1 MIQKTY
7 HITEYTEAKLS
18 AVLDEVAAMTEYDAS
33 AQILAVMLEQGWD
46 RDVIESKTA
55 MMMKRLPKVQIA
67 GATHFDDLMLLDGP
81 VPNHCILSFMFFD
94 NRAFEIER
102 FELGGVCEEE
112 AGKSLG
118 QLIGRH
124 DDPRCLMTLI
134 SGMPIDIEKLLTEAE
149 SGREDIPVFGATAGL
164 DSLIL
169 EDGARSFVID
179 CDGAHESS
187 LVAVI
192 FYGKDLHVKA
202 SYNFGWT
209 EVGRTMTITGMRD
222 PYTVTEI
229 DGMPAADIYQKYLGI
244 PWRSID
250 MVTENICEFPLSV
263 TRTECGE
270 GAEER
275 KMARIPFSWTDD
287 GSLHFA
293 IAMHEG
299 EEIRFTY
306 GLPQHILELIREDA
320 DGFMSFAPQ
329 AMLMVICMNRLIF
342 LRDVEH
348 IETDCYRNLVP
359 EAAFMHG
366 NSEIFRSK
374 GAGGEVHS
382 ALVAVGFREGSDMT
396 GARSPLKWPF
406 EEGDIDGNTVIP
418 LNLRLM
424 SFMRSVTY
432 DLEQATDELLQLK
445 NNLEDEVER
454 KTRENEG
461 LSLHVVQTLAD
472 AIDAKDTYTNGHS
485 GRVANYSREIARR
498 CGYSEKE
505 QNEIYMMGLLH
516 DVGKI
521 GVPDAV
527 INKPGKLTDEEFA
540 AMKNHPVMGAKILG
554 NIKERPEL
562 VTGARWHHERWDGR
576 GYPDGIGG
584 TEIPEQARIIA
595 VADAYDAM
603 TSNRSYR
610 GAMEQSRVRAQIEG
624 GRGTQ
629 FDERFADI
637 MLQMIDE
644 DTGYDMREK

>member
-7 HITEYTEAKLS
+7 HIKEYTAAELA
-18 AVLDEVAAMTEYDAS
+18 AVLDEVAAMPEYDSA

-46 RDVIESKTA
+46 KPLIESKTA
-55 MMMKRLPKVQIA
+55 MIMKRLPKVQIA

-81 VPNHCILSFMFFD
+81 VPDNCILSFMFFE
-94 NRAFEIER
+94 NTAFEIGR
-102 FELGGVCEEE
+102 FELDGACEEE
-112 AGKSLG
+112 TGNRLG

-124 DDPRCLMTLI
+124 DDPRCMMTLI
-134 SGMPIDIEKLLTEAE
+134 SGMPLDIEKLLAAAE
-149 SGREDIPVFGATAGL
+149 NGREDIPVFGATAGL

-179 CDGAHESS
+179 CDGAHESA

-192 FYGKDLHVKA
+192 FYGRDLHVKA

-209 EVGRTMTITGMRD
+209 EVGRTMTITALKD

-244 PWRSID
+244 PWRNID

-263 TRTECGE
+263 TRTGCGE

-275 KMARIPFSWTDD
+275 HMARIPFSWTGD

-329 AMLMVICMNRLIF
+329 GMLMMICMNRLIF

-348 IETDCYRNLVP
+348 LETDCYRNLVP
-359 EAAFMHG
+359 DAAFMHG
-366 NSEIFRSK
+366 NSEIFRSG

-396 GARSPLKWPF
+396 GARSPLRWPF
-406 EEGDIDGNTVIP
+406 EEGNINGNTVIP
-418 LNLRLM
+418 LDLRLM

-498 CGYSEKE
+498 CGYSEKA

-610 GAMEQSRVRAQIEG
+610 GAMEQSRVRDQIES

>member
-7 HITEYTEAKLS
+7 HIKEYTETKLA
-18 AVLDEVAAMTEYDAS
+18 AVLDEVAAMPEYDSS

-46 RDVIESKTA
+46 KAVIEGKTA
-55 MMMKRLPKVQIA
+55 MIMTRLPKVQIA
-67 GATHFDDLMLLDGP
+67 GATHFDDLMLMDGP
-81 VPNHCILSFMFFD
+81 VPNNCILTFMFF
-94 NRAFEIER
+94 NNMAFEIER
-102 FELGGVCEEE
+102 FELDEDCEEE
-112 AGKSLG
+112 TGNRLG

-134 SGMPIDIEKLLTEAE
+134 SGVPLDVEKLLVASET
-149 SGREDIPVFGATAGL
+149 GPYDIPVFGATAGL

-169 EDGARSFVID
+169 EDGSSSFVID

-187 LVAVI
+187 LVAVV
-192 FYGKDLHVKA
+192 FYGKQLHVKA

-209 EVGRTMTITGMRD
+209 EVGRTMTITGMTD

-263 TRTECGE
+263 TRIECDE

-275 KMARIPFSWTDD
+275 HMARIPFSWTDD

-293 IAMHEG
+293 IAMHKG

-306 GLPQHILELIREDA
+306 GLPQHILEMIKEDA

-342 LRDVEH
+342 LREVEH
-348 IETDCYRNLVP
+348 FETDYYRNLVP
-359 EAAFMHG
+359 DAAFMHG
-366 NSEIFRSK
+366 NSEIFRFR

-382 ALVAVGFREGSDMT
+382 ALIAVGFREGGDMT
-396 GARSPLKWPF
+396 GAKSPLKWPF
-406 EEGDIDGNTVIP
+406 EEANLRGNTVIP
-418 LNLRLM
+418 LDLRLM

-432 DLEQATDELLQLK
+432 DLEQATEELLQLK
-445 NNLEDEVER
+445 NNLEDEVEK

-498 CGYSEKE
+498 AGYSEKE
-505 QNEIYMMGLLH
+505 QNDIYMMGLLH

-554 NIKERPEL
+554 NIEERPEL

-584 TEIPEQARIIA
+584 AEIPEQARIIA

>member
-1 MIQKTY
+1 
-7 HITEYTEAKLS
+7 
-18 AVLDEVAAMTEYDAS
+18 
-33 AQILAVMLEQGWD
+33 
-46 RDVIESKTA
+46 
-55 MMMKRLPKVQIA
+55 
-67 GATHFDDLMLLDGP
+67 
-81 VPNHCILSFMFFD
+81 
-94 NRAFEIER
+94 
-102 FELGGVCEEE
+102 
-112 AGKSLG
+112 
-118 QLIGRH
+118 
-124 DDPRCLMTLI
+124 MTLI

-293 IAMHEG
+293 IAMREG

-418 LNLRLM
+418 LDLRLM

-445 NNLEDEVER
+445 NNLEDEVEK

>member
-7 HITEYTEAKLS
+7 HIKGYTEDRLMR
-18 AVLDEVAAMTEYDAS
+18 VLDEVAAMPEYGSSQQVLLVVMQQCWDKALTEGRA
-33 AQILAVMLEQGWD
+33 AAV
-46 RDVIESKTA
+46 K
-55 MMMKRLPKVQIA
+55 KHLPKVRIA
-67 GATHFDDLMLLDGP
+67 GATHFDDLQAAGSA
-81 VPNHCILSFMFFD
+81 VPDNCILSFLFFE
-94 NRAFEIER
+94 NTAFKIARIER
-102 FELGGVCEEE
+102 
-112 AGKSLG
+112 GKTSEDEMGRQLG
-118 QLIGRH
+118 QMIGRS
-124 DDPRCLMTLI
+124 DDPKCLLTLI
-134 SGMPIDIEKLLTEAE
+134 SGAPADVEKILEIAE
-149 SGREDIPVFGATAGL
+149 SGCRDIPVFGATAGFNSFIYEN
-164 DSLIL
+164 D
-169 EDGARSFVID
+169 ARSFVID
-179 CDGAHESS
+179 DEGAHEDA
-187 LVAVI
+187 LLAVL
-192 FYGKDLHVKA
+192 FYGKDLHVRA
-202 SYNFGWT
+202 SYTFGWT
-209 EVGRTMTITGMRD
+209 EVGRTMKITGLKD

-229 DGMPAADIYQKYLGI
+229 DGMPAADIYEKYLGI
-244 PWRSID
+244 PWRRLG
-250 MVTENICEFPLSV
+250 MVTENICEFPLAV
-263 TRTECGE
+263 TRTEKG
-270 GAEER
+270 GGGLKR
-275 KMARIPFSWTDD
+275 HMARIPYTWTDD

-293 IAMHEG
+293 IVMHEG

-306 GLPQHILELIREDA
+306 GLPQHIFERVKDEA
-320 DGFMSFAPQ
+320 DGFLSFVPQ

-348 IETDCYRNLVP
+348 IETDYYRNFVP
-359 EAAFMHG
+359 EAAFLHG
-366 NSEIFRSK
+366 NSEIFRCG

-396 GARSPLKWPF
+396 GARSPLKWTLEA
-406 EEGDIDGNTVIP
+406 EELPRDTVIP
-418 LNLRLM
+418 LDLRLM
-424 SFMRSVTY
+424 SFMRSVTG
-432 DLEQATDELLQLK
+432 DLEQATDELMQLK
-445 NNLEDEVER
+445 NNLEDEVEK

-485 GRVANYSREIARR
+485 GRVAYYSREIARR
-498 CGYSEKE
+498 CGYSERA

-576 GYPDGIGG
+576 GYPDGIAGMD
-584 TEIPEQARIIA
+584 IPEQARIIA

-610 GAMEQSRVRAQIEG
+610 GAMEQSKVRAQIEG

-644 DTGYDMREK
+644 DKDYDMREK